1 MHEIRDKRYKINS
14 FLVNSHL
21 HELSK
26 VSKSL
31 TYILINKILLG
42 LYILNFVK
50 LCIFLM
56 FNIDNSIKHLLFN
69 LSKFIGAIEKYNII
83 IFITAMV
90 LGFYMIL
97 NFDI

>member
-1 MHEIRDKRYKINS
+1 MYEIRDKRYKINS

-42 LYILNFVK
+42 LYL
-50 LCIFLM
+50 
-56 FNIDNSIKHLLFN
+56 
-69 LSKFIGAIEKYNII
+69 
-83 IFITAMV
+83 
-90 LGFYMIL
+90 
-97 NFDI
+97 